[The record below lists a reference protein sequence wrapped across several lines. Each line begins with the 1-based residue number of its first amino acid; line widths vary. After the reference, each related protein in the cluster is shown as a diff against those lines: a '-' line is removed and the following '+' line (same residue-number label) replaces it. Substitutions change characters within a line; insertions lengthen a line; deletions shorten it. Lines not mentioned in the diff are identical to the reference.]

1 MLNTAVFNLNIKS
14 QGKEIE
20 VLWVYHKIDFKK
32 QSPSIA
38 MDLMYNQNA
47 EKTMTQTQTTPHY
60 HESKPQE
67 TQPAT

>member
-1 MLNTAVFNLNIKS
+1 MHRNSILS
-14 QGKEIE
+14 
-20 VLWVYHKIDFKK
+20 VYHKIDFKK

-47 EKTMTQTQTTPHY
+47 EKAMTQTQTTPHY